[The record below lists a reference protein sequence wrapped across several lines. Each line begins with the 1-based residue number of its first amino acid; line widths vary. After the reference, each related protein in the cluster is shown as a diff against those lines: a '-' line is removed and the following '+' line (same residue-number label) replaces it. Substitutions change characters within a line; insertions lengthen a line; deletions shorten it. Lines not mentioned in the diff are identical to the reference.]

1 MTNGNSKEESM
12 ASYYDPTSKQK
23 KSMNDLL
30 FSLDY
35 ALHALKKTE
44 GKALDLSDTIQLLQC
59 IHEMSTDSNLD
70 AISDLAYQVS
80 TYLME
85 ITRVNI
91 PYDQRIV
98 AHLFVTRSL
107 IREAYEKLLKGGM
120 PYNSTRASALIG
132 SFHRCIRDMAQ
143 EHGRPKPFKGMPP
156 YMNA

>member
-1 MTNGNSKEESM
+1 MTNNNSKEESM
-12 ASYYDPTSKQK
+12 ASYYDPSTNQK
-23 KSMNDLL
+23 KSMHDLL
-30 FSLDY
+30 SSLDN

-44 GKALDLSDTIQLLQC
+44 ENGLDLSDTIKLLQC

-80 TYLME
+80 TYLIE

-91 PYDQRIV
+91 PFDQRIV

-107 IREAYEKLLKGGM
+107 IREAYEKVLKGGM

-132 SFHRCIRDMAQ
+132 SFHRCIRDMAL
-143 EHGRPKPFKGMPP
+143 EHGRPSPFNGMPP

>member
-1 MTNGNSKEESM
+1 MTNGNSKEERM
-12 ASYYDPTSKQK
+12 ASYYDPTAKQK
-23 KSMNDLL
+23 KSMHDLL
-30 FSLDY
+30 SSLDN
-35 ALHALKKTE
+35 ALLALKKTE
-44 GKALDLSDTIQLLQC
+44 ENGLDLSDTIGLLQC
-59 IHEMSTDSNLD
+59 IHEMSTDSDLN

-80 TYLME
+80 TYLIE

-143 EHGRPKPFKGMPP
+143 EHGRPSPFAGMPP
-156 YMNA
+156 FMNA

>member
-1 MTNGNSKEESM
+1 MTNGNSKEEHM
-12 ASYYDPTSKQK
+12 ASYNDPATKQK
-23 KSMNDLL
+23 KTMHDLL
-30 FSLDY
+30 FSLDN
-35 ALHALKKTE
+35 ALHALKKNE
-44 GKALDLSDTIQLLQC
+44 GEKLDLSDTIQLLQC
-59 IHEMSTDSNLD
+59 IHIVSSDSNLD

-120 PYNSTRASALIG
+120 PYNSPRASALIG

-143 EHGRPKPFKGMPP
+143 EHGRPKPFNGMPP

>member
-1 MTNGNSKEESM
+1 MTNGNSKEERM
-12 ASYYDPTSKQK
+12 ATYYDPATKQN
-23 KSMNDLL
+23 KSMYDLL
-30 FSLDY
+30 SSLDN

-44 GKALDLSDTIQLLQC
+44 ENGLDLSDTIKLLQC

-80 TYLME
+80 TYLIE

-143 EHGRPKPFKGMPP
+143 EHGRPKPFNGMPP